1 MDWEITI
8 TSGVVPDILLGSK
21 IVQFR
26 KDNRLS
32 RDELAKEV
40 GTSSA
45 IIGQYE
51 HNEITPSI
59 EVADKI
65 TDALEVSLDN
75 WVGASSFVVKDTKML
90 YRLEPLDKTDDD
102 DRETIL
108 RVVKNYLTTGQLQ
121 TTSKK
126 LKQKA

>member
-40 GTSSA
+40 GTS
-45 IIGQYE
+45 
-51 HNEITPSI
+51 
-59 EVADKI
+59 
-65 TDALEVSLDN
+65 
-75 WVGASSFVVKDTKML
+75 
-90 YRLEPLDKTDDD
+90 
-102 DRETIL
+102 
-108 RVVKNYLTTGQLQ
+108 
-121 TTSKK
+121 
-126 LKQKA
+126 